1 MKYKI
6 LIILFFL
13 FSCSAQLTTLNKN
26 VPYSAN
32 GFAYIYN
39 HNDFNEKII
48 KGKMDNKILQ
58 ISHQNLKTGSLLKIT
73 NPKNKKNLILKN
85 IKRIKYPDFYK
96 ILITEAVAN
105 ELELDIKLPLLEIVE
120 IRKNKSFVAE
130 KAKIYIEEKKIPTK
144 APVASVQVSNIS
156 KNKLKKAKKERD
168 QVYINLGSFYS
179 IETAKFLRERIIK
192 DVKAFDIKKLKIKKI
207 HDNETLVISGPY
219 YSINLLKND
228 YIHLKNFGFE
238 ELDILLNE

>member
-32 GFAYIYN
+32 GFANIYN
-39 HNDFNEKII
+39 DNDFKEKII

-130 KAKIYIEEKKIPTK
+130 KAKIYIEEKKIP
-144 APVASVQVSNIS
+144 
-156 KNKLKKAKKERD
+156 LKHQLHLFKYQIFQK
-168 QVYINLGSFYS
+168 IN
-179 IETAKFLRERIIK
+179 
-192 DVKAFDIKKLKIKKI
+192 
-207 HDNETLVISGPY
+207 
-219 YSINLLKND
+219 
-228 YIHLKNFGFE
+228 
-238 ELDILLNE
+238 